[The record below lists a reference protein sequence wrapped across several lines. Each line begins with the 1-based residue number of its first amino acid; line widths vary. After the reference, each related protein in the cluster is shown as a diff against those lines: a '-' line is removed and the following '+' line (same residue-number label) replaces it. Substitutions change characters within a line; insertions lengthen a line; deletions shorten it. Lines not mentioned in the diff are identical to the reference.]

1 MGTLEKP
8 TAKIK
13 FDGTPKSW
21 PMFKEAML
29 KWADGENFAYM
40 LEGGHG
46 LCAIFQAASA
56 AAAKKANGD
65 GTKGTISLDIAK
77 HKEKDIEAEFKKASV
92 TTSVSLALR
101 KNRKDQLGANW
112 ADHDKCGM
120 TQDELDDAHE
130 VLDTKYLRHVNR
142 ALTRALHDAV
152 FPGAVETI
160 ATTKLR
166 SILKTPA
173 VVKILA
179 GDALGGED
187 TWADKPWLM
196 PAMQMWGKL
205 SYRFE
210 GMTDMIN
217 GTFMEDLGDMLN
229 AVTGPQRKTL
239 YQADQEFEK
248 MCETLLNN
256 FGTIKSL
263 MHFLR
268 SSLRQTMIR
277 KLSKVGKEKDAWKK
291 ADEYLTQLQDDDH
304 MLTLEDTDAAIKR
317 AEQYL
322 HRNEDAGAD
331 NKDKKVVFKADVED
345 AESAQSKEFD
355 ALKAQVQALQ
365 AQLRGDTPGA
375 KRGRNGVPVKKEI
388 PVCAKC
394 KKRGHKE
401 EDCWDGL
408 DDAKAK
414 LDAALAKREKQ
425 KEDIARRKPSA
436 KEARAYAA
444 ACNKASAAAEESD
457 YFWSRVS
464 LHGARFDPPKSTH
477 VALQAV
483 LDQEFVHNI
492 LCDKIIVIRT
502 WLPISLG
509 SLKTCSQ
516 CRRVLQAV

>member
-217 GTFMEDLGDMLN
+217 GAFMEDLGELLN

-322 HRNEDAGAD
+322 HRNEDAGGGVRLPLVSCVSSRRPIRSPKIHACR
-331 NKDKKVVFKADVED
+331 
-345 AESAQSKEFD
+345 SAS
-355 ALKAQVQALQ
+355 
-365 AQLRGDTPGA
+365 GP
-375 KRGRNGVPVKKEI
+375 
-388 PVCAKC
+388 
-394 KKRGHKE
+394 
-401 EDCWDGL
+401 
-408 DDAKAK
+408 
-414 LDAALAKREKQ
+414 
-425 KEDIARRKPSA
+425 
-436 KEARAYAA
+436 
-444 ACNKASAAAEESD
+444 
-457 YFWSRVS
+457 
-464 LHGARFDPPKSTH
+464 
-477 VALQAV
+477 
-483 LDQEFVHNI
+483 
-492 LCDKIIVIRT
+492 
-502 WLPISLG
+502 
-509 SLKTCSQ
+509 
-516 CRRVLQAV
+516 